1 MERIFEPYFTTKA
14 EGKGTGLGLSVV
26 HGIVKSCGGAITVDS
41 EPAKGTT
48 FCVYFP
54 AIEMERQPEVDVSEV
69 LPRGT
74 EHILFVDDEPTL
86 ATLGERMLKD
96 LGYRVVTRTS
106 SVEALEAF
114 RAVPDRFDLVVT
126 DMTMPVMTGDTL
138 AQGVRK
144 IRPDLPVILCTGFS
158 TKMTKEKAKALGLE
172 ELLMKPLIKPILAK
186 AVRRAL
192 DGNA

>member
-1 MERIFEPYFTTKA
+1 
-14 EGKGTGLGLSVV
+14 LGLSVV
-26 HGIVKSCGGAITVDS
+26 HGIVKSCGGTITVDS
-41 EPAKGTT
+41 EPGKGST